1 MSHNFKCISWVWNHI
16 AFQAH
21 VTITDC
27 LPIAFSNKLIVLNTD
42 SDVFRYKAKNFS
54 SWAVSKVNV
63 ITYIVFYHWVLSQ
76 KTCFVGICFHL
87 LCTWEASDLLCS
99 SNQHPNISTCLS
111 SPKQMCDWC
120 DWGTNLCQFTF
131 GCLQFQIG
139 SNWHCCNLKLKL
151 LDGAL
156 VVCMSICCKYMFL
169 ELLHTDKIR

>member
-63 ITYIVFYHWVLSQ
+63 ITYKWIYSVLSLSTKPKDMLCWNMFSLIVHLRSIWPIVFIKPTSKYLNMLVITQTNVWLMWLRNKFYANS
-76 KTCFVGICFHL
+76 L
-87 LCTWEASDLLCS
+87 LGAFSFKLD
-99 SNQHPNISTCLS
+99 
-111 SPKQMCDWC
+111 
-120 DWGTNLCQFTF
+120 
-131 GCLQFQIG
+131 QIDIAAIW
-139 SNWHCCNLKLKL
+139 NWSCW
-151 LDGAL
+151 
-156 VVCMSICCKYMFL
+156 M
-169 ELLHTDKIR
+169 RP